1 MKPRPGIYSTMT
13 SVSVTIN
20 MIFYGLPI
28 HHKVL
33 SEKMWKVA
41 EPLIG
46 NLAFQAWGTSD
57 LHAQAGRKKIMPSR
71 SFLLKGTTV

>member
-1 MKPRPGIYSTMT
+1 
-13 SVSVTIN
+13 
-20 MIFYGLPI
+20 MIVYGLPI

-33 SEKMWKVA
+33 SEKMWKVV

-57 LHAQAGRKKIMPSR
+57 LHAQAGRKKNNA
-71 SFLLKGTTV
+71 LKEFPPQGHYCIECITYLCNAYVR